1 MIPLKV
7 LTLIVLNSMQP
18 AALVMEPIE
27 EHQRT
32 KSRIVPVWV
41 GPAEAMQLGMAV
53 EHMRTPRPL
62 THDLML
68 DALTNLDARIDHAV
82 INDVKGTTFFAKL
95 YLKQGDRMIELD
107 ARPSDAIALAIREDA
122 PIYIDER
129 TLDEGSY
136 PYIIGED
143 AAESE
148 IEEFHSF
155 LENISPEDFQA

>member
-95 YLKQGDRMIELD
+95 YLKQGDRTNGVDTITG
-107 ARPSDAIALAIREDA
+107 DAIALAIREDA
-122 PIYIDER
+122 PIYIDEK
-129 TLDEGSY
+129 TLDKGSY
-136 PYIIGED
+136 PYIIRED
-143 AAESE
+143 ASESE

>member
-1 MIPLKV
+1 M
-7 LTLIVLNSMQP
+7 
-18 AALVMEPIE
+18 
-27 EHQRT
+27 
-32 KSRIVPVWV
+32 V
-41 GPAEAMQLGMAV
+41 GAAEAAQLHLAV
-53 EHMRTPRPL
+53 THTKVARPT
-62 THDLML
+62 THDLLL

-122 PIYIDER
+122 PIYIDEK
-129 TLDEGSY
+129 TLDKGSY
-136 PYIIGED
+136 PYIIRED
-143 AAESE
+143 ASESE

>member
-82 INDVKGTTFFAKL
+82 INEVKGTTFFAKL
-95 YLKQGDRMIELD
+95 YLKHGARTLELD

-122 PIYIDER
+122 PIYIDEK
-129 TLDEGSY
+129 TLDRGSY
-136 PYIIGED
+136 PYVIRED
-143 AAESE
+143 ASESE

>member
-1 MIPLKV
+1 
-7 LTLIVLNSMQP
+7 
-18 AALVMEPIE
+18 MEPIE

-68 DALTNLDARIDHAV
+68 DAHTNLDARIDHAV
-82 INDVKGTTFFAKL
+82 RNDVKGTTFFAKL
-95 YLKQGDRMIELD
+95 YLKQGNRTIELD

-122 PIYIDER
+122 PIYIDEK
-129 TLDEGSY
+129 TLNKGSY
-136 PYIIGED
+136 PYIIRED
-143 AAESE
+143 ASESE

>member
-62 THDLML
+62 T
-68 DALTNLDARIDHAV
+68 NLDARIDHAV

-122 PIYIDER
+122 PIYIDEK
-129 TLDEGSY
+129 TLDKGSY
-136 PYIIGED
+136 PYIIRED
-143 AAESE
+143 ASESE

>member
-7 LTLIVLNSMQP
+7 LTLIVLNPMQP
-18 AALVMEPIE
+18 AALVMQPIE

-53 EHMRTPRPL
+53 EHMKTPRPL

-68 DALTNLDARIDHAV
+68 DAITNLDARIDHAV

-95 YLKQGDRMIELD
+95 FLKQADRVIERD

-122 PIYIDER
+122 PIFIEEQ
-129 TLDEGSY
+129 TLDKGSY
-136 PYIIGED
+136 PYIIRED
-143 AAESE
+143 ASESE

-155 LENISPEDFQA
+155 LENISPEDFQS

>member
-7 LTLIVLNSMQP
+7 LTLIVLNPMQP
-18 AALVMEPIE
+18 AALVMQPIE

-41 GPAEAMQLGMAV
+41 GPAEAMQRGMAV
-53 EHMRTPRPL
+53 EHMTTPRPL

-68 DALTNLDARIDHAV
+68 DAITNLDARIDHAV

-95 YLKQGDRMIELD
+95 FLKQADRVIELD

-122 PIYIDER
+122 PIFIEEQ
-129 TLDEGSY
+129 TLDKGSY
-136 PYIIGED
+136 PYIIRED
-143 AAESE
+143 ASESE

-155 LENISPEDFQA
+155 LENISPEDFQS

>member
-1 MIPLKV
+1 MIPLRV

-27 EHQRT
+27 EHPRT

-53 EHMRTPRPL
+53 EHMKTPRPL

-82 INDVKGTTFFAKL
+82 VNDVKGTTFFAKL
-95 YLKQGDRMIELD
+95 YLKQGDRVIELD

-122 PIYIDER
+122 PIFIDEK
-129 TLDEGSY
+129 TLDKGSY
-136 PYIIGED
+136 PYIIRED
-143 AAESE
+143 ASESE

>member
-68 DALTNLDARIDHAV
+68 DALTNLDTRIDHAV

-107 ARPSDAIALAIREDA
+107 ARPSYPYIIREDA
-122 PIYIDER
+122 
-129 TLDEGSY
+129 S
-136 PYIIGED
+136 
-143 AAESE
+143 ESE

>member
-1 MIPLKV
+1 MIHLKV
-7 LTLIVLNSMQP
+7 LTLIVLNPMQP
-18 AALVMEPIE
+18 AALVMQPIE

-41 GPAEAMQLGMAV
+41 GPAEAMPLGMAV
-53 EHMRTPRPL
+53 EHMKTPRPL

-68 DALTNLDARIDHAV
+68 DAITNLDARIDHAV

-95 YLKQGDRMIELD
+95 FLKQADRVIELD

-122 PIYIDER
+122 PIFIEEQ
-129 TLDEGSY
+129 TLDKGSY
-136 PYIIGED
+136 PYIIRED
-143 AAESE
+143 ASESE

-155 LENISPEDFQA
+155 LENISPEDFQS

>member
-82 INDVKGTTFFAKL
+82 INDVKGTTFF
-95 YLKQGDRMIELD
+95 YLKQGDRTIELD

-122 PIYIDER
+122 PIYIDEK
-129 TLDEGSY
+129 TLDKGSY
-136 PYIIGED
+136 PYVIRED
-143 AAESE
+143 ASESE

>member
-7 LTLIVLNSMQP
+7 LTLIVLNPMQP

-68 DALTNLDARIDHAV
+68 DALTNLDTRIDHAV

-95 YLKQGDRMIELD
+95 YLKQDDRMIELD

-122 PIYIDER
+122 PIYIDEK
-129 TLDEGSY
+129 TLDKGSY
-136 PYIIGED
+136 PYIIRKD
-143 AAESE
+143 ASESE

>member
-1 MIPLKV
+1 M
-7 LTLIVLNSMQP
+7 
-18 AALVMEPIE
+18 
-27 EHQRT
+27 
-32 KSRIVPVWV
+32 PVWV

-95 YLKQGDRMIELD
+95 YLKQGNRTIELD

-122 PIYIDER
+122 PIYIDEK
-129 TLDEGSY
+129 TLNKGSY
-136 PYIIGED
+136 PYIIRED
-143 AAESE
+143 ASESE

>member
-7 LTLIVLNSMQP
+7 LPLIVLNSMQP

-82 INDVKGTTFFAKL
+82 INDVKGTTFFANE
-95 YLKQGDRMIELD
+95 QSSSTPGQ
-107 ARPSDAIALAIREDA
+107 APPSRCPSAKMHPSTSTRKPSIREA
-122 PIYIDER
+122 
-129 TLDEGSY
+129 TLTSSGKTH
-136 PYIIGED
+136 PK
-143 AAESE
+143 AR
-148 IEEFHSF
+148 
-155 LENISPEDFQA
+155 